1 MPVGYQEHVA
11 LVFGSAVGAALRGK
25 PKARELFEAFRR
37 AIESIG
43 QVEVVSNQTDLKFMT
58 RVG

>member
-1 MPVGYQEHVA
+1 MSHSCSVVPWERR
-11 LVFGSAVGAALRGK
+11 FEGK